1 LGYAV
6 SRLASYPGAS
16 TRPLAGGSQAD
27 LSPAQRSI
35 RAVSSDALE
44 DPTWDRF
51 LSASGCG
58 QYQQTSVWA
67 RVKATEGWNCARTVL
82 WDEDR
87 CLGGFQLL
95 HRRTRFGSLGY
106 VTKGPVLAA
115 EEGDAAKA
123 CISALQEA
131 MERLRLRALVAQ
143 PPDASGLE
151 PLLLDAGFDHAPLLR
166 VADANLLIDLDEH
179 LEQRLPAATRKRVR
193 QAARRGVT
201 VREGRSEELHAFY
214 ALMAKTCERRGVAPN
229 PSESVL
235 HEIWRLFSAEADVRV
250 SFAEVDGQPVAGLLS
265 LGYGDRLTIWKKGWN
280 GAAADARPNHGLY
293 HETLLWARDAGYRVC
308 DFGGLER
315 GIAATLLRGEP
326 LSPEQRAGRDFFN
339 LTFGGRPVLLP
350 RPLILFPSRLYRLAH
365 RLMSRSRRLSSVGQ
379 HWLASP

>member
-1 LGYAV
+1 M
-6 SRLASYPGAS
+6 
-16 TRPLAGGSQAD
+16 
-27 LSPAQRSI
+27 QRSI

-44 DPTWDRF
+44 DPAWDRF
-51 LSASGCG
+51 LSASSCG

-115 EEGDAAKA
+115 EDSDAANG
-123 CISALQEA
+123 CISALREA
-131 MERLRLRALVAQ
+131 AERLRLRALVAQ
-143 PPDASGLE
+143 PPDVSGLE

-201 VREGRSEELHAFY
+201 VREGTGEELHAFY

-250 SFAEVDGQPVAGLLS
+250 SFAEVEGRPVAGLLS
-265 LGYGDRLTIWKKGWN
+265 LGYRDCLTIWKKGWN
-280 GAAADARPNHGLY
+280 GAAADARPNHSLY

-315 GIAATLLRGEP
+315 GIAATLLRGER

-350 RPLILFPSRLYRLAH
+350 RPLILFPKRLFRLAH
-365 RLMSRSRRLSSVGQ
+365 GLTSRSRRLSSVGQ
-379 HWLASP
+379 HRLVSP